1 MKTRIVTMRAFV
13 SEHLVEGELVH
24 QLECGHVVEAWVR
37 ENGDVIAERR
47 CGECER
53 DGVGLDHRTRRAS

>member
-1 MKTRIVTMRAFV
+1 MKTRIVTMRAYV

-37 ENGDVIAERR
+37 ENGDVIQERR
-47 CGECER
+47 CDACER
-53 DGVGLDHRTRRAS
+53 DGVGLDVRTRVVS